1 MHDEPDEGKGRAPRR
16 RGMFWTSHG
25 VVTTG
30 RRDGV
35 ASGGQLAPWSSAP
48 AIVEDTEIVDLEE
61 TKLPGVGLRHD
72 FTTARGRRIGVI
84 STRGGERELLV
95 YSQDDP
101 DACHAVIDLDGDEAE
116 VLAELL
122 GQPRVI
128 ERLARL
134 REQIEGLATEG
145 IYLEDGSPY
154 VGKTLADAAIR
165 SRTGASVVALVRNGE
180 VTPSPAPSQA
190 FLSGDKIVVVGTQ
203 EGVRATAE
211 LLHQG

>member
-1 MHDEPDEGKGRAPRR
+1 M
-16 RGMFWTSHG
+16 
-25 VVTTG
+25 
-30 RRDGV
+30 
-35 ASGGQLAPWSSAP
+35 
-48 AIVEDTEIVDLEE
+48 DLEE

-145 IYLEDGSPY
+145 IYLEDTSPY
-154 VGKTLADAAIR
+154 VGKTLGDAAIR
-165 SRTGASVVALVRNGE
+165 SRTGASVVALVRAGE
-180 VTPSPAPSQA
+180 VVPSPAPSQEFA
-190 FLSGDKIVVVGTQ
+190 TGDKIVVVGTQ

-211 LLHQG
+211 LLQNG

>member
-1 MHDEPDEGKGRAPRR
+1 MPDGSVPGKGL
-16 RGMFWTSHG
+16 RGRLR
-25 VVTTG
+25 G
-30 RRDGV
+30 RPVLQEVDAR
-35 ASGGQLAPWSSAP
+35 ASGGQPPPLSSAP
-48 AIVEDTEIVDLEE
+48 PSGEDTGTVDLEE

-84 STRGGERELLV
+84 STRGGDRELLL

-101 DACHAVIDLDGDEAE
+101 DACHAVVDLDPDEAE

-145 IYLEDGSPY
+145 VYVDGGSPFE
-154 VGKTLADAAIR
+154 GRTLGDAAIR

-180 VTPSPAPSQA
+180 VIPSPTPTQV
-190 FLSGDKIVVVGTQ
+190 FNSGDKIVVVGTQ

-211 LLHQG
+211 LLKNG

>member
-1 MHDEPDEGKGRAPRR
+1 M
-16 RGMFWTSHG
+16 
-25 VVTTG
+25 
-30 RRDGV
+30 
-35 ASGGQLAPWSSAP
+35 
-48 AIVEDTEIVDLEE
+48 DLEE

-101 DACHAVIDLDGDEAE
+101 DACHSVVDLDPDEAE

-145 IYLEDGSPY
+145 VYVEPGSPY
-154 VGKTLADAAIR
+154 EGRTLADAAIR
-165 SRTGASVVALVRNGE
+165 TRTGASVVALVRDGE
-180 VTPSPAPSQA
+180 VIPSPAPSQRFRA
-190 FLSGDKIVVVGTQ
+190 GDKIVVVGTQ

-211 LLHQG
+211 VLAKG

>member
-1 MHDEPDEGKGRAPRR
+1 M
-16 RGMFWTSHG
+16 
-25 VVTTG
+25 
-30 RRDGV
+30 
-35 ASGGQLAPWSSAP
+35 
-48 AIVEDTEIVDLEE
+48 DLEE

-101 DACHAVIDLDGDEAE
+101 DACHSVVDLDADEAE

-122 GQPRVI
+122 GQPRVV

-145 IYLEDGSPY
+145 VYVEPGSPY
-154 VGKTLADAAIR
+154 EGRTLADAAIR
-165 SRTGASVVALVRNGE
+165 TRTGASVVALVRDGE
-180 VTPSPAPSQA
+180 VIPSPVPSQRFQA
-190 FLSGDKIVVVGTQ
+190 GDKIVVVGTQ

-211 LLHQG
+211 VLAKG

>member
-1 MHDEPDEGKGRAPRR
+1 M
-16 RGMFWTSHG
+16 
-25 VVTTG
+25 
-30 RRDGV
+30 
-35 ASGGQLAPWSSAP
+35 
-48 AIVEDTEIVDLEE
+48 DLEE

-84 STRGGERELLV
+84 SQRNGERELLV
-95 YSQDDP
+95 YSLDDP
-101 DACHAVIDLDGDEAE
+101 DACHSVVDLDADEAE

-145 IYLEDGSPY
+145 IYVEKGSPFA
-154 VGKTLADAAIR
+154 GRTLADAQIR

-180 VTPSPAPSQA
+180 VIPSPAPAQEFRA
-190 FLSGDKIVVVGTQ
+190 GDKIVVVGTT
-203 EGVRATAE
+203 EGVRATAQ
-211 LLHQG
+211 LLSQG

>member
-1 MHDEPDEGKGRAPRR
+1 M
-16 RGMFWTSHG
+16 
-25 VVTTG
+25 
-30 RRDGV
+30 
-35 ASGGQLAPWSSAP
+35 
-48 AIVEDTEIVDLEE
+48 DLEE

-101 DACHAVIDLDGDEAE
+101 DACHSVVDLDPDEAE

-145 IYLEDGSPY
+145 VYVEPGSPY
-154 VGKTLADAAIR
+154 EGRTLGDAAIR
-165 SRTGASVVALVRNGE
+165 TRTGASVVALVRAGE
-180 VTPSPAPSQA
+180 VIPSPAPSQRFRA
-190 FLSGDKIVVVGTQ
+190 GDKIVVVGTQ

-211 LLHQG
+211 VLQQG

>member
-1 MHDEPDEGKGRAPRR
+1 M
-16 RGMFWTSHG
+16 
-25 VVTTG
+25 
-30 RRDGV
+30 
-35 ASGGQLAPWSSAP
+35 
-48 AIVEDTEIVDLEE
+48 DLEE

-101 DACHAVIDLDGDEAE
+101 DACHAVVDLDGDEAE

-122 GQPRVI
+122 GQPRVV

-145 IYLEDGSPY
+145 IYLEATSPY
-154 VGKTLADAAIR
+154 VGRTLGDAAIR
-165 SRTGASVVALVRNGE
+165 SRTGASVVALVRAGE
-180 VTPSPAPSQA
+180 VVPSPSPAQVFA
-190 FLSGDKIVVVGTQ
+190 AGDKIVVVGTQ

-211 LLHQG
+211 LLQNG